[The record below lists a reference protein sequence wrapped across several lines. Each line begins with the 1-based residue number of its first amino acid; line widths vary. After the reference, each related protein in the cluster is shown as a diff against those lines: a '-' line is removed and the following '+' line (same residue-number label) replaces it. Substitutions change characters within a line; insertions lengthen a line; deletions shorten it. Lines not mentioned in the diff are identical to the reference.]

1 MKSSGLNKSGISPAH
16 VRKQRNSKSRPESFP
31 VCDNIEALSSIISI
45 KITLRFLLHSIDTP
59 ISFFHTS
66 RAHISLPFFYPSS
79 CSWPLRGPRKEPI
92 EHGLEPRG
100 DADKLVSVPAAK
112 LEWPEYL
119 QRHRRGLERP
129 RQCPG
134 QAVSGLKCIVGLG
147 NRVKRG
153 TSDALDFPKGSLS
166 VDCKP
171 ASNC

>member
-45 KITLRFLLHSIDTP
+45 KITLCFLLHSIDTP

-79 CSWPLRGPRKEPI
+79 CSWPLGRPRKEPI
-92 EHGLEPRG
+92 EHRLELRG
-100 DADKLVSVPAAK
+100 DADQLVSVPATK
-112 LEWPEYL
+112 PEWSEYL
-119 QRHRRGLERP
+119 QRHRRGLERS
-129 RQCPG
+129 RQCSG
-134 QAVSGLKCIVGLG
+134 QAVSRLKCTISLRS
-147 NRVKRG
+147 RVKRG
-153 TSDALDFPKGSLS
+153 TLDALDFPKGSLS

-171 ASNC
+171 ATDC